1 MPQPY
6 KHIFFDLDHTLWDF
20 EQSAAQTFA
29 VLFEKHQLKLRGI
42 PSLQV
47 FIKEYTIHNTKLWE
61 SYRNGELKK
70 EILRSLRFENTL
82 KEFGIND
89 PVLAES
95 IGDDYVY
102 HAPRTVFLMPGA
114 MEVLQYLHT
123 KYSLHL
129 ITNGFEEVQ
138 HIKVKEA
145 DLGKYFKTITT
156 SEEAGVKKPDKQI
169 FEYALNKAGARVQES
184 LMIGDN
190 LEVDIEGASQAGI
203 DQVYFNPQKTPHAL
217 KVSFEIVHLNALME
231 IL

>member
-20 EQSAAQTFA
+20 EQSAAQTFTL
-29 VLFEKHQLKLRGI
+29 LFEKHQLKQRGI
-42 PSLQV
+42 PSLDDFV
-47 FIKEYTIHNTKLWE
+47 KEYTIHNTMLWE

-89 PVLAES
+89 SALAES

-102 HAPRTVFLMPGA
+102 HAPRTVFLIPGA
-114 MEVLQYLHT
+114 LEVLQYLQT
-123 KYSLHL
+123 KYVIHL

-138 HIKVKEA
+138 HIKVREA
-145 DLGKYFKTITT
+145 DIGKYFTTITS

-169 FEYALNKAGARVQES
+169 FDYALKKAGAQVRES

-190 LEVDIEGASQAGI
+190 LEVDIEGARQAGI
-203 DQVYFNPQKTPHAL
+203 DQVYFNPQKTTHSQ
-217 KVSFEIVHLNALME
+217 KVSYEIGRLVELME
-231 IL
+231 LL

>member
-29 VLFEKHQLKLRGI
+29 VLFEKHQMKLRGI

-89 PVLAES
+89 PALAES

-102 HAPRTVFLMPGA
+102 HAPRTVFLMPGT

-145 DLGKYFKTITT
+145 NIGKYFNTITT
-156 SEEAGVKKPDKQI
+156 SEEAGVKKPDKKI
-169 FEYALNKAGARVQES
+169 FDYALKKAQAEVLES
-184 LMIGDN
+184 LMIGDT
-190 LEVDIEGASQAGI
+190 LEVDIEGARLAGI
-203 DQVYFNPQKTPHAL
+203 DQVYYNPI
-217 KVSFEIVHLNALME
+217 KVAHTQAVSYEIGHLIELMQ

>member
-1 MPQPY
+1 MQQPY

-29 VLFEKHQLKLRGI
+29 LLFEKHHLKLRGI
-42 PSLQV
+42 PSLQD
-47 FIKEYTIHNTKLWE
+47 FIKKYTIHNTLLWE
-61 SYRNGELKK
+61 LYRNGELKK

-82 KEFGIND
+82 REFGIND
-89 PVLAES
+89 SVLAES

-102 HAPRTVFLMPGA
+102 HAPRTVFLIPGA
-114 MEVLQYLHT
+114 LEVLQYLQT
-123 KYSLHL
+123 KYVLHL

-138 HIKVKEA
+138 HIKVREA
-145 DLGKYFKTITT
+145 DIGKYFTTITT

-190 LEVDIEGASQAGI
+190 LEVDIEGARQAGI
-203 DQVYFNPQKTPHAL
+203 DQVYFNPLKTPHAL
-217 KVSFEIVHLNALME
+217 KLSFEIVHLNELLE